1 MYTQYKCYFH
11 YFSVRIGT
19 SDVLNKKKQDNSE
32 LYFEKQNTAKD
43 STIFLNTS

>member
-1 MYTQYKCYFH
+1 MLLSLF
-11 YFSVRIGT
+11 VRENWDEWRT
-19 SDVLNKKKQDNSE
+19 KQKEQDNSE